1 MADAEQPP
9 AEAPPAEAPP
19 AEAPPAEEAAPAAE
33 EAAPAAEEA
42 APAAEEAAPAAEEA
56 APAAEEA
63 APAAEEAAPAAEAA
77 PAEEA
82 APAAE
87 EAAPAAEEAAPAAEE
102 AAPAAEEAAPVEAA
116 PAAEEAA
123 PAEAAPA
130 AEEAAPAAEEAPPA
144 AEEAAPA
151 PAAAAAPAMM
161 STSSMKTDPSKKAIP
176 VRQYLEDSVVP
187 VLRKALRELVKVR
200 PEDPFDFLAAYV
212 LENKPA
218 SLKPTLPSMAARKLA
233 PPAVV
238 LDALKRRGDAY
249 AEVGVTPLVSI
260 PPPPQQG
267 ALVQLCELELFRGAP
282 EALVRGLSV
291 LTRSQ
296 TFPNHGD
303 VLIREGDLNGDIY
316 VLTHG
321 VADVRTSRA
330 AQAARLAAG
339 DVFGEMAA
347 LTGEPRWATV
357 TAGAG
362 GCTCLVIPR
371 EVFQAGLERW
381 PAYRAQLEALA
392 AARQSSLLQGDGAVS
407 LDITLSTAP
416 SPVPTRA
423 VRSSRA
429 SPALVALPA
438 PAAAPTTRAVPP
450 QTQSYAPAPTLE
462 ALPAPE
468 AAPTMRTV
476 PPQTQSYAPAPALVA
491 LPAPEAA
498 PATRAAPQ
506 TQSYA
511 PAPALVA
518 LPAPEAAP
526 ATRAAPQT
534 QSYAPAPALEALQ
547 RRDDATAD
555 SRRANDQAETLANL
569 LEEERAAKAQLTVMQ
584 AAHVAERDAA
594 IDNAQTARAE
604 LAALRQE
611 LQRRDEALADSRR
624 ANDRAEEFA
633 RMLEEERAAKAQLT
647 AMQAAHVAERDAA
660 IVAAVQQEL
669 QRRDEA
675 AADSR
680 RANDRAEEL
689 ARITMRTQPKP
700 PLVSESK
707 EFEVHPSAN
716 GGPPPNFLRRVREV
730 SSSLVVSKYDDDED
744 GEFDDD
750 EFGEDEANVLRG
762 LLSYRGTPV
771 SASRTLQRQLVP
783 GSERSR
789 RRRNAPRSAPVAFP
803 GFDASAPPSPAAPN
817 GDLMSAV
824 HELRAEMTRMRG
836 ELERLQKVPHVD
848 DLPAPPP
855 PPPPTTVHVRGDED
869 HELRAEMMRMRGELE
884 RLQKVPNVVPGLGS
898 TPAGIAA
905 VAPFVSS
912 SSALESEMRQLRA
925 DITAATREREAS
937 LAHEL
942 CELRSDLRAEL
953 HSVVR
958 DSASASAQQA
968 RGTLDANPSVTSP
981 PRSAPVAFRG
991 FDASAPPT
999 TVHVRDDEVHELRAE
1014 MMRMRGELERLQKV
1028 PDVDDLPAPPQDPS
1042 QVASRARRTQASIE
1056 SSALRSRLAKHRE
1069 ELESLLDEHSDLV
1082 ELGITSPAS
1091 VPNGTLTPT
1100 RLARASANRAMHE
1113 SASLRQAA
1121 QSKSHDLDGADVPHG
1136 RPPRPRSFQN
1146 DALDPS
1152 SPDFR
1157 KALASWGLSS

>member
-1 MADAEQPP
+1 
-9 AEAPPAEAPP
+9 
-19 AEAPPAEEAAPAAE
+19 
-33 EAAPAAEEA
+33 
-42 APAAEEAAPAAEEA
+42 
-56 APAAEEA
+56 
-63 APAAEEAAPAAEAA
+63 
-77 PAEEA
+77 
-82 APAAE
+82 
-87 EAAPAAEEAAPAAEE
+87 
-102 AAPAAEEAAPVEAA
+102 
-116 PAAEEAA
+116 
-123 PAEAAPA
+123 
-130 AEEAAPAAEEAPPA
+130 
-144 AEEAAPA
+144 
-151 PAAAAAPAMM
+151 
-161 STSSMKTDPSKKAIP
+161 
-176 VRQYLEDSVVP
+176 
-187 VLRKALRELVKVR
+187 
-200 PEDPFDFLAAYV
+200 
-212 LENKPA
+212 
-218 SLKPTLPSMAARKLA
+218 MAARKLA

-267 ALVQLCELELFRGAP
+267 ALVPRHGSLPPHMHVRADVTSSQTTDVYDQLCELELFRGAP

-450 QTQSYAPAPTLE
+450 QTQSYAPAPALV
-462 ALPAPE
+462 ALPAPA
-468 AAPTMRTV
+468 AAPTTRAV

-491 LPAPEAA
+491 LPAPEAL
-498 PATRAAPQ
+498 PTTRAVPQ

-518 LPAPEAAP
+518 L
-526 ATRAAPQT
+526 
-534 QSYAPAPALEALQ
+534 Q
-547 RRDDATAD
+547 RREDATAD

-707 EFEVHPSAN
+707 EFEVQPSAS

-942 CELRSDLRAEL
+942 RELRSDLRAEL

-991 FDASAPPT
+991 FDASAPPS